1 MAHAIASCKPVPDG
15 LSMFMHHGVM
25 VGVPTSDFPIPIA
38 SRGTPPQAPFG
49 LELGIPGPSMAV
61 HASGKKEKLDSVSG
75 AMTSID
81 QACLFCRC
89 ESFSYIKKF

>member
-61 HASGKKEKLDSVSG
+61 HASGKKEKTGFSQRRHDVDRSSLSFLSV
-75 AMTSID
+75 
-81 QACLFCRC
+81 
-89 ESFSYIKKF
+89 